1 MLRLREI
8 NATRASQ
15 PGHDGDIWCM
25 RGARFSW
32 TREGPGMGRHAVVV
46 AMALVM
52 ALATVAKAE
61 MSVEQRLRVLEQQL
75 REAQDEIKR
84 LRGEVQQGKAVDQ
97 AIQKQVEQVDQATKA
112 PGIVETVK
120 ASLPDWLRSITL
132 FGDVRVRYDGQF
144 HQPTSTGTKA
154 TANNQSRLRAR
165 VGLKYTFSDELAATI
180 R

>member
-1 MLRLREI
+1 M
-8 NATRASQ
+8 N
-15 PGHDGDIWCM
+15 
-25 RGARFSW
+25 
-32 TREGPGMGRHAVVV
+32 RHALLTAV
-46 AMALVM
+46 ALMMVQSA
-52 ALATVAKAE
+52 VAKAE
-61 MSVEQRLRVLEQQL
+61 MSVEERLRVLEQQL
-75 REAQDEIKR
+75 RATQGQLRDAQDEIKH

-112 PGIVETVK
+112 PGIVDTVK
-120 ASLPDWLRSITL
+120 ASLPDWLRSLTL